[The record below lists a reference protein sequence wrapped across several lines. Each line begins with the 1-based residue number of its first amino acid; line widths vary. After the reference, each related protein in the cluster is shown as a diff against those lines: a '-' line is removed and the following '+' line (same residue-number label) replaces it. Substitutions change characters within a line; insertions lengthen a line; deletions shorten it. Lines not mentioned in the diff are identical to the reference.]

1 MAQSKLIWIMLG
13 CLLTI
18 GTESRAQRDL
28 QWTWP
33 SQLHAGFTFLEKKAA
48 QDSEW
53 QQGIGSHILLTTGM
67 GFRYKQHFGLEGNL
81 GLHVSGV
88 QLTKETEVYNVSN
101 LALMP
106 GALAYGMIK
115 LSDAH
120 SSYIRLGLEF
130 GRVFPADVRL
140 NKEIAGDVIIS
151 ETVEHTRTYWTPLIG
166 ISKIDKRNLLSITAG
181 YHFTTNPNYY
191 MRVSVQ
197 QQDGGYARYEG
208 TGNALTVS
216 VNYAYTLRGHKDK
229 PLPKVIVPNDAAI
242 LSSREE
248 KALPALHSKSR
259 TVHLELWDQGDEDQ
273 DSISV
278 QLNGEFILTNY
289 ELTSRKIRI
298 KLNLQEGEN
307 RVVFMAHNEGR
318 FPPNTAQCAVKI
330 GRKRKLVT
338 VASDLEYNAGLVIF
352 AD

>member
-1 MAQSKLIWIMLG
+1 MKQISVILLAALG
-13 CLLTI
+13 L
-18 GTESRAQRDL
+18 GMEMRAQRDI

-33 SQLHAGFTFLEKKAA
+33 SQLHAGFTLLEKKS
-48 QDSEW
+48 DSASTW
-53 QQGIGSHILLTTGM
+53 QQGIGSHLMLTSGM
-67 GFRYKQHFGLEGNL
+67 GLRYKQHFGLEANL
-81 GLHVSGV
+81 GLHLSTI
-88 QLTKETEVYNVSN
+88 QLSKKSDVYNVSYI
-101 LALMP
+101 ALMP
-106 GALAYGMIK
+106 GAMAYGMFK

-120 SSYIRLGLEF
+120 STYIRLGLEF
-130 GRVFPADVRL
+130 GRIFQVDDL
-140 NKEIAGDVIIS
+140 LTKEIANDVILS
-151 ETVEHTRTYWTPLIG
+151 ESVEQKRTYWTPLIG
-166 ISKIDKRNLLSITAG
+166 ISKIDRRHVLSVMAG
-181 YHFTTNPNYY
+181 YHFSTHPNYY

-208 TGNALTVS
+208 SANALTLS
-216 VNYAYTLRGHKDK
+216 LNYAYTLRGHKDK
-229 PLPKVIVPNDAAI
+229 PLPKVIIPNDAEVLAR
-242 LSSREE
+242 REE
-248 KALPALHSKSR
+248 KVLPTMHSKSR

-278 QLNGEFILTNY
+278 QLNGAFILTNY

-307 RVVFMAHNEGR
+307 HLVFMAHNEGR

-338 VASDLEYNAGLVIF
+338 VASDLEYNAGLLIM